1 MVCVLKI
8 WRKRMTAVGVCRTSP
23 ATLGLLMTKGFVEHP
38 LGLPWS
44 TKFIREEVIGL
55 KGY

>member
-1 MVCVLKI
+1 
-8 WRKRMTAVGVCRTSP
+8 MTDVGVSRTAP
-23 ATLGLLMTKGFVEHP
+23 ATLGLLMTTGFVEQP

-44 TKFIREEVIGL
+44 TKYIREEVICP

>member
-1 MVCVLKI
+1 
-8 WRKRMTAVGVCRTSP
+8 MTDVAVCRTAP
-23 ATLGLLMTKGFVEHP
+23 ATSGLLMTTGCVEQP

-44 TKFIREEVIGL
+44 TKYIREEVIGP